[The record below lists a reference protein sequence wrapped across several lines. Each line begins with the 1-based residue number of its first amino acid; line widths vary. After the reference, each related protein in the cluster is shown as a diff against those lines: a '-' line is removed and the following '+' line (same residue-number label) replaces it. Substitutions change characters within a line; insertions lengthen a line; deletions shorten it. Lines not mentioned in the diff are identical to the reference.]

1 MRGAARKGG
10 PYRDPLEGRIGNP
23 IWMDQRGRRRLSRR
37 SLVRIAATVIGVD
50 FDMLWRRHVRRLRW
64 LTALW
69 CALAVLVA
77 ATVGTAVWQQNT
89 AQQRSPEQQRAQFLD
104 WLEFEALRG
113 DPTASSSDLKFNV
126 VRVDDLDNDGLLDY
140 FVINE
145 TPTFCGSGGCTL
157 EVYLTKSPGDY
168 TMALGL
174 LGSSTPRVRTA
185 ADGTKEIATTD
196 FFVSREPLY
205 SIYSIQ
211 NEQFQLRHYEFCDGV
226 IFEMCQR
233 LVIDP
238 VPPENASRVANGTV
252 HRERPSADA
261 RQVTIGAGN
270 SGSESSWDDSV
281 VMGAV
286 PGGEWYLAQVWKGS
300 CGFVPASALE
310 R

>member
-1 MRGAARKGG
+1 
-10 PYRDPLEGRIGNP
+10 
-23 IWMDQRGRRRLSRR
+23 MDQRGRRRLSRR

-226 IFEMCQR
+226 IFEMRQR
-233 LVIDP
+233 LL
-238 VPPENASRVANGTV
+238 R
-252 HRERPSADA
+252 
-261 RQVTIGAGN
+261 
-270 SGSESSWDDSV
+270 
-281 VMGAV
+281 
-286 PGGEWYLAQVWKGS
+286 
-300 CGFVPASALE
+300 
-310 R
+310 